1 MATLNTD
8 IRYIKGVGEARAKSL
23 AKLGITDLRSLLSY
37 FPRAYDDRRAYKKI
51 AGLIPGENACVCAV
65 IAGEPRLSRIRKG
78 LDLIKLRAVDETG
91 ALELTY
97 FNQSYLKNTFHTGDA
112 YVFFGRAEG
121 TPSRPQMT
129 NPLFEREGAH
139 QITGRIMP
147 IYPLTAGVS
156 QSMLY
161 KAVEQG
167 LAACVDEL
175 PDILP
180 EDVRLVYQLCHTRFA
195 YENIHFP
202 TDDEA
207 LSAARRRLAFEEL
220 FLLALGL
227 KLLRERRTFVAGKQC
242 KKVDLSPFFTSLSF
256 SLTGAQRRA
265 IGDIARDLTGQRPM
279 NRLVQGDVGSGKT
292 MVAAAAIY
300 MAAKNGLQCALMAPT
315 EILAEQHYRS
325 LAPLLEPLGIPCAL
339 LTAST
344 KARERRA
351 LNERLRSGE
360 LSLVIG
366 THALLSPDVQYQN
379 LGLVVTDE
387 QHRFGVDQRAA
398 LSAKGDDPH
407 LLVMS
412 ATPIP
417 RTLALMI
424 YGDLDVSVLDELPPG
439 RQKIDTFAV
448 PSSYH
453 ERIYAFLRKLV
464 AEGRQAYIVCPMV
477 SENDELPD
485 ERKAVTA
492 YAAHLQAEVF
502 PDLRIAPIHGKM
514 KPKEKD
520 AVMRA
525 FAAHEIDV
533 LVSTTVIEVG
543 VDVPNAN
550 LMIIEDADRL
560 GLAQLHQ
567 IRGRIGRS
575 SRRAYAYLTYRPGKV
590 LTEVASKRLSAIREY
605 VDFGAGFRIAM
616 RDLEIRGAGNLL
628 GPEQSGYM
636 MSVGYDMYLKLL
648 NDAVLEQQGKGREI
662 RPECSADLT
671 VAAYIPE
678 RYVPSD
684 RQRMDLYRRIAALR
698 DNDAAADLI
707 DELTDRYGDP
717 PRPVTALLD
726 VALLRAAAADTG
738 VTDITQ
744 KGQTLLLSL
753 GQRMDVPSLMAVC
766 TLPAYRSRLL
776 LSAGEHPKLTLH
788 LKPGEEALDAAGHLV
803 EALTLKR
810 KEISGE
816 TPAEGGTL

>member
-1 MATLNTD
+1 MASLHTD
-8 IRYIKGVGEARAKSL
+8 IRYIKGVGEARARSL
-23 AKLGITDLRSLLSY
+23 AKLGITDLFSLLSY
-37 FPRAYDDRRAYKKI
+37 FPRTYEDRRAYKTI
-51 AGLIPGENACVCAV
+51 AGLVPGEMSCVCAV
-65 IAGEPRLSRIRKG
+65 VAGEPKLSRIRKG
-78 LDLIKLRAVDETG
+78 LDLVKLRVVDETG

-97 FNQSYLKNTFHTGDA
+97 FNQSYLKTAFRTGDA
-112 YVFFGRAEG
+112 YVFYGRAEG
-121 TPSRPQMT
+121 APGRPRMV
-129 NPLFEREGAH
+129 NPLFEREGAR

-156 QSMLY
+156 QSMLC

-167 LAACVDEL
+167 LSACIDEL

-180 EDVRLVYQLCHTRFA
+180 EDVRFTYQLCHTRFA

-202 TDDEA
+202 ADDEA
-207 LSAARRRLAFEEL
+207 LAAARRRLAFEEL

-227 KLLRERRTFVAGKQC
+227 HLLRSRRVSVAGKVC
-242 KKVDLSPFFTSLSF
+242 RPIDLSPFFASLPF

-265 IGDIARDLTGQRPM
+265 IDDIARDLSAARPM
-279 NRLVQGDVGSGKT
+279 NRLIQGDVGSGKT

-325 LAPLLEPLGIPCAL
+325 LAPLLGPLGIPCAL

-344 KARERRA
+344 KAKERRA
-351 LNERLRSGE
+351 LNEALRTGA

-398 LSAKGDDPH
+398 LSAKGENPH

-424 YGDLDVSVLDELPPG
+424 YGDLDVSVLNELPPG

-453 ERIYAFLRKLV
+453 ERIYAFLRRLV

-477 SENDELPD
+477 AENDELPD

-492 YAAHLQAEVF
+492 YAEMLQKDVF

-525 FAAHEIDV
+525 FAAHELDV

-543 VDVPNAN
+543 VDVPNAA
-550 LMIIEDADRL
+550 LMLIENAECF
-560 GLAQLHQ
+560 GLSQLHQ
-567 IRGRIGRS
+567 LRGRVGRGQHKSYCVLVSDNKGEENRARLRVMS
-575 SRRAYAYLTYRPGKV
+575 STSDGFVIAEEDLKLRGPGDFFGSRQHG
-590 LTEVASKRLSAIREY
+590 LPSLRVADLSCDLALLHETQQAANALLAADPDLSAHP
-605 VDFGAGFRIAM
+605 
-616 RDLEIRGAGNLL
+616 LL
-628 GPEQSGYM
+628 KARVER
-636 MSVGYDMYLKLL
+636 LFEK
-648 NDAVLEQQGKGREI
+648 
-662 RPECSADLT
+662 SAD
-671 VAAYIPE
+671 A
-678 RYVPSD
+678 
-684 RQRMDLYRRIAALR
+684 M
-698 DNDAAADLI
+698 N
-707 DELTDRYGDP
+707 
-717 PRPVTALLD
+717 
-726 VALLRAAAADTG
+726 
-738 VTDITQ
+738 
-744 KGQTLLLSL
+744 
-753 GQRMDVPSLMAVC
+753 
-766 TLPAYRSRLL
+766 
-776 LSAGEHPKLTLH
+776 
-788 LKPGEEALDAAGHLV
+788 
-803 EALTLKR
+803 
-810 KEISGE
+810 
-816 TPAEGGTL
+816 

>member
-51 AGLIPGENACVCAV
+51 ADLIPGENACVCAV
-65 IAGEPRLSRIRKG
+65 IAGEPKLSRIRKG

-147 IYPLTAGVS
+147 IYPLTAGIS

-180 EDVRLVYQLCHTRFA
+180 ENVRLVYQLCHTRFA

-242 KKVDLSPFFTSLSF
+242 KKVDLSPFFSSLPF

-265 IGDIARDLTGQRPM
+265 IGDIARDLTGKRPM

-424 YGDLDVSVLDELPPG
+424 YGDLDVSILNELPPG

-477 SENDELPD
+477 AENDELPD

-492 YAAHLQAEVF
+492 YAETLQKEVF

-543 VDVPNAN
+543 VDVPNAA
-550 LMIIEDADRL
+550 LMLIENAECF
-560 GLAQLHQ
+560 GLSQLHQ
-567 IRGRIGRS
+567 LRGRVGRGQHKSYCVLVSDNKGEENKQRLKVMS
-575 SRRAYAYLTYRPGKV
+575 STSDGF
-590 LTEVASKRLSAIREY
+590 AIAEE
-605 VDFGAGFRIAM
+605 D
-616 RDLEIRGAGNLL
+616 
-628 GPEQSGYM
+628 
-636 MSVGYDMYLKLL
+636 LKLRGPGDFFGSRQHGL
-648 NDAVLEQQGKGREI
+648 PSLRV
-662 RPECSADLT
+662 ADLSCDLSLLHET
-671 VAAYIPE
+671 QSAAE
-678 RYVPSD
+678 
-684 RQRMDLYRRIAALR
+684 QLL
-698 DNDAAADLI
+698 AADPALKKHPLLKARV
-707 DELTDRYGDP
+707 EL
-717 PRPVTALLD
+717 LFELN
-726 VALLRAAAADTG
+726 ADA
-738 VTDITQ
+738 
-744 KGQTLLLSL
+744 
-753 GQRMDVPSLMAVC
+753 MN
-766 TLPAYRSRLL
+766 
-776 LSAGEHPKLTLH
+776 
-788 LKPGEEALDAAGHLV
+788 
-803 EALTLKR
+803 
-810 KEISGE
+810 
-816 TPAEGGTL
+816 

>member
-51 AGLIPGENACVCAV
+51 ADLIPGENACACAV
-65 IAGEPRLSRIRKG
+65 IAGEPKLSRIRKG
-78 LDLIKLRAVDETG
+78 LDLVKLRAVDETG

-227 KLLRERRTFVAGKQC
+227 KLLRERRMFVAGKQC
-242 KKVDLSPFFTSLSF
+242 KKVDLSPFFTSLPF

-265 IGDIARDLTGQRPM
+265 IGDIARDLTGKRPM

-344 KARERRA
+344 RARERRA

-424 YGDLDVSVLDELPPG
+424 YGDLDVSILNELPPG

-453 ERIYAFLRKLV
+453 ARIYAFLRKLV

-477 SENDELPD
+477 AENDELPD

-492 YAAHLQAEVF
+492 YAETLQKEVF
-502 PDLRIAPIHGKM
+502 PDLRIASIHGKM

-543 VDVPNAN
+543 VDVPNAA
-550 LMIIEDADRL
+550 LMLIENAECF
-560 GLAQLHQ
+560 GLSQLHQ
-567 IRGRIGRS
+567 LRGRVGRGRHKSYCVLVSDNKGEENKQRLKVMS
-575 SRRAYAYLTYRPGKV
+575 STSDGF
-590 LTEVASKRLSAIREY
+590 AIAEE
-605 VDFGAGFRIAM
+605 D
-616 RDLEIRGAGNLL
+616 
-628 GPEQSGYM
+628 
-636 MSVGYDMYLKLL
+636 LKLRGPGDFFGSRQHGL
-648 NDAVLEQQGKGREI
+648 PSLRV
-662 RPECSADLT
+662 ADLSCDLSLLHET
-671 VAAYIPE
+671 QSAAE
-678 RYVPSD
+678 
-684 RQRMDLYRRIAALR
+684 QLL
-698 DNDAAADLI
+698 AADPALKKHPLLKARV
-707 DELTDRYGDP
+707 EL
-717 PRPVTALLD
+717 LFELN
-726 VALLRAAAADTG
+726 ADA
-738 VTDITQ
+738 
-744 KGQTLLLSL
+744 
-753 GQRMDVPSLMAVC
+753 MN
-766 TLPAYRSRLL
+766 
-776 LSAGEHPKLTLH
+776 
-788 LKPGEEALDAAGHLV
+788 
-803 EALTLKR
+803 
-810 KEISGE
+810 
-816 TPAEGGTL
+816 

>member
-51 AGLIPGENACVCAV
+51 ADLIPGENACVCAV
-65 IAGEPRLSRIRKG
+65 IAGEPKLSRIRKG
-78 LDLIKLRAVDETG
+78 LDLVKLRAVDETG

-147 IYPLTAGVS
+147 IYPLTAGIS
-156 QSMLY
+156 QSMLC
-161 KAVEQG
+161 KAVEQS

-242 KKVDLSPFFTSLSF
+242 KKVDLSPFFAALPF

-265 IGDIARDLTGQRPM
+265 IGDIARDLTGKRPM

-344 KARERRA
+344 KAKERRA

-424 YGDLDVSVLDELPPG
+424 YGDLDVSILNELPPG

-492 YAAHLQAEVF
+492 YAEMLQKEVF
-502 PDLRIAPIHGKM
+502 PDLRVAPIHGKM

-543 VDVPNAN
+543 VDVPNAA
-550 LMIIEDADRL
+550 LMLIENAECF
-560 GLAQLHQ
+560 GLSQLHQ
-567 IRGRIGRS
+567 LRGRVGRGRHKSYCVLVSDNKGEENKQRLKVMS
-575 SRRAYAYLTYRPGKV
+575 STSDGF
-590 LTEVASKRLSAIREY
+590 AIAEE
-605 VDFGAGFRIAM
+605 D
-616 RDLEIRGAGNLL
+616 
-628 GPEQSGYM
+628 
-636 MSVGYDMYLKLL
+636 LKLRGPGDFFGSRQHGL
-648 NDAVLEQQGKGREI
+648 PSLRV
-662 RPECSADLT
+662 ADLSCDLSLLHET
-671 VAAYIPE
+671 QSAAE
-678 RYVPSD
+678 
-684 RQRMDLYRRIAALR
+684 QLL
-698 DNDAAADLI
+698 AADPALKNHPLLNARV
-707 DELTDRYGDP
+707 EL
-717 PRPVTALLD
+717 LFELN
-726 VALLRAAAADTG
+726 ADA
-738 VTDITQ
+738 
-744 KGQTLLLSL
+744 
-753 GQRMDVPSLMAVC
+753 MN
-766 TLPAYRSRLL
+766 
-776 LSAGEHPKLTLH
+776 
-788 LKPGEEALDAAGHLV
+788 
-803 EALTLKR
+803 
-810 KEISGE
+810 
-816 TPAEGGTL
+816 

>member
-51 AGLIPGENACVCAV
+51 ADLIPGENACACAV

-78 LDLIKLRAVDETG
+78 LDLVKLRAVDETG

-227 KLLRERRTFVAGKQC
+227 KLLRERRMFVAGKQC
-242 KKVDLSPFFTSLSF
+242 KKVDLSPFFTSLPF

-265 IGDIARDLTGQRPM
+265 IGDIARDLTGKRPM

-300 MAAKNGLQCALMAPT
+300 MAAKNGLQCALMTPT

-344 KARERRA
+344 KAKERRA

-424 YGDLDVSVLDELPPG
+424 YGDLDVSILNELPPG

-477 SENDELPD
+477 AENDELPD

-492 YAAHLQAEVF
+492 YAETLQKEVF

-543 VDVPNAN
+543 VDVPNAA
-550 LMIIEDADRL
+550 LMLIENAECF
-560 GLAQLHQ
+560 GLSQLHQ
-567 IRGRIGRS
+567 LRGRVGRGRHKSYCVLVSDNKGEENKQRLKVMS
-575 SRRAYAYLTYRPGKV
+575 STSDGF
-590 LTEVASKRLSAIREY
+590 AIAEE
-605 VDFGAGFRIAM
+605 D
-616 RDLEIRGAGNLL
+616 
-628 GPEQSGYM
+628 
-636 MSVGYDMYLKLL
+636 LKLRGPGDFFGSRQHGL
-648 NDAVLEQQGKGREI
+648 PSLRV
-662 RPECSADLT
+662 ADLSCDLSLLHET
-671 VAAYIPE
+671 QSAAE
-678 RYVPSD
+678 
-684 RQRMDLYRRIAALR
+684 QLL
-698 DNDAAADLI
+698 AADPALKKHPLLKARV
-707 DELTDRYGDP
+707 EL
-717 PRPVTALLD
+717 LFELN
-726 VALLRAAAADTG
+726 ADA
-738 VTDITQ
+738 
-744 KGQTLLLSL
+744 
-753 GQRMDVPSLMAVC
+753 MN
-766 TLPAYRSRLL
+766 
-776 LSAGEHPKLTLH
+776 
-788 LKPGEEALDAAGHLV
+788 
-803 EALTLKR
+803 
-810 KEISGE
+810 
-816 TPAEGGTL
+816 

>member
-51 AGLIPGENACVCAV
+51 ADLIPGENACVCAV
-65 IAGEPRLSRIRKG
+65 IAGEPKLSRIRKG

-97 FNQSYLKNTFHTGDA
+97 FNQSYLKNTLHTGDA

-180 EDVRLVYQLCHTRFA
+180 EDVRLAYQLCHT
-195 YENIHFP
+195 P
-202 TDDEA
+202 
-207 LSAARRRLAFEEL
+207 
-220 FLLALGL
+220 
-227 KLLRERRTFVAGKQC
+227 
-242 KKVDLSPFFTSLSF
+242 F

-351 LNERLRSGE
+351 LNERLRFGE

-424 YGDLDVSVLDELPPG
+424 YGDLDVSILNELPPG

-477 SENDELPD
+477 SENDEPPD

-492 YAAHLQAEVF
+492 YAEMLQKEVF

-543 VDVPNAN
+543 VDVPNAA
-550 LMIIEDADRL
+550 LMLIENAECF
-560 GLAQLHQ
+560 GLSQLHQ
-567 IRGRIGRS
+567 LRGRVGRGRHKSYCVLVSDNKGEENKQRLKVMS
-575 SRRAYAYLTYRPGKV
+575 STSDGF
-590 LTEVASKRLSAIREY
+590 AIAEE
-605 VDFGAGFRIAM
+605 D
-616 RDLEIRGAGNLL
+616 
-628 GPEQSGYM
+628 
-636 MSVGYDMYLKLL
+636 LKLRGPGDFFGSRQHGL
-648 NDAVLEQQGKGREI
+648 PSLRV
-662 RPECSADLT
+662 ADLSCDLSLLHET
-671 VAAYIPE
+671 QSAAE
-678 RYVPSD
+678 
-684 RQRMDLYRRIAALR
+684 QLL
-698 DNDAAADLI
+698 AADPALKNHPLLKARV
-707 DELTDRYGDP
+707 ELLFELN
-717 PRPVTALLD
+717 A
-726 VALLRAAAADTG
+726 
-738 VTDITQ
+738 
-744 KGQTLLLSL
+744 
-753 GQRMDVPSLMAVC
+753 MN
-766 TLPAYRSRLL
+766 
-776 LSAGEHPKLTLH
+776 
-788 LKPGEEALDAAGHLV
+788 
-803 EALTLKR
+803 
-810 KEISGE
+810 
-816 TPAEGGTL
+816 

>member
-1 MATLNTD
+1 MASLHTD
-8 IRYIKGVGEARAKSL
+8 IRYIKGVGEARARSL
-23 AKLGITDLRSLLSY
+23 AKLGITDLFSLLSY
-37 FPRAYDDRRAYKKI
+37 FPRTYEDRRAYKTI
-51 AGLIPGENACVCAV
+51 AGLTPGEMSCVCAV
-65 IAGEPRLSRIRKG
+65 VAGEPKLSRIRKG
-78 LDLIKLRAVDETG
+78 LDLVKLRVVDETG

-97 FNQSYLKNTFHTGDA
+97 FNQSYLKTAFRTGDA
-112 YVFFGRAEG
+112 YVFYGRAEG
-121 TPSRPQMT
+121 APGRPRMV
-129 NPLFEREGAH
+129 NPLFEREGAR

-156 QSMLY
+156 QSMLC

-167 LAACVDEL
+167 LSACIDEL

-180 EDVRLVYQLCHTRFA
+180 EDVRFTYQLCHTRFA

-202 TDDEA
+202 ADDEA
-207 LSAARRRLAFEEL
+207 LAAARRRLAFEEL

-227 KLLRERRTFVAGKQC
+227 HLLRSRRVSVAGKVC
-242 KKVDLSPFFTSLSF
+242 RPIDLSPFFASLPF

-265 IGDIARDLTGQRPM
+265 IDDIARDLSAARPM
-279 NRLVQGDVGSGKT
+279 NRLIQGDVGSGKT

-325 LAPLLEPLGIPCAL
+325 LAPLLGPLGIPCAL

-344 KARERRA
+344 KAKERRA
-351 LNERLRSGE
+351 LNEALRTGA

-398 LSAKGDDPH
+398 LSAKGENPH

-417 RTLALMI
+417 RTLALVI
-424 YGDLDVSVLDELPPG
+424 YGDLDVSVLNELPPG

-453 ERIYAFLRKLV
+453 ERIYAFLRRLV

-477 SENDELPD
+477 AENDELPD

-492 YAAHLQAEVF
+492 YAEMLQKDVF

-525 FAAHEIDV
+525 FAAHELDV

-543 VDVPNAN
+543 VDVPNAA
-550 LMIIEDADRL
+550 LMLIENAECF
-560 GLAQLHQ
+560 GLSQLHQ
-567 IRGRIGRS
+567 LRGRVGRGQHKSYGVLVSDNKGEENRARLRVMS
-575 SRRAYAYLTYRPGKV
+575 ST
-590 LTEVASKRLSAIREY
+590 S
-605 VDFGAGFRIAM
+605 DGFVIAEE
-616 RDLEIRGAGNLL
+616 D
-628 GPEQSGYM
+628 
-636 MSVGYDMYLKLL
+636 LKLRGPGDFFGSRQHGL
-648 NDAVLEQQGKGREI
+648 
-662 RPECSADLT
+662 
-671 VAAYIPE
+671 
-678 RYVPSD
+678 PS
-684 RQRMDLYRRIAALR
+684 LR
-698 DNDAAADLI
+698 AADLSC
-707 DELTDRYGDP
+707 DL
-717 PRPVTALLD
+717 ALLHETQQAAN
-726 VALLRAAAADTG
+726 ALLAADP
-738 VTDITQ
+738 D
-744 KGQTLLLSL
+744 
-753 GQRMDVPSLMAVC
+753 
-766 TLPAYRSRLL
+766 
-776 LSAGEHPKLTLH
+776 LSAHPL
-788 LKPGEEALDAAGHLV
+788 LKARVECLFEKSADAMN
-803 EALTLKR
+803 
-810 KEISGE
+810 
-816 TPAEGGTL
+816 

>member
-51 AGLIPGENACVCAV
+51 ADLIPGENSCVCAV
-65 IAGEPRLSRIRKG
+65 IAGEPKLSRIRKG
-78 LDLIKLRAVDETG
+78 LDLVKLRAVDETG

-97 FNQSYLKNTFHTGDA
+97 FNQSYLKNTFHTGDT

-121 TPSRPQMT
+121 TPRRPQMT

-139 QITGRIMP
+139 QLTGRIMP

-161 KAVEQG
+161 KAIEQG
-167 LAACVDEL
+167 LASCVDEL
-175 PDILP
+175 SDILP
-180 EDVRLVYQLCHTRFA
+180 EDVRLAHQLCHTRFA

-202 TDDEA
+202 SSDEA
-207 LSAARRRLAFEEL
+207 LAAARRRLAFEEL

-227 KLLRERRTFVAGKQC
+227 KLLRSRRTFVAGKQC
-242 KKVDLSPFFTSLSF
+242 KTVDLSPFFAALPF
-256 SLTGAQRRA
+256 SLTAAQRRA
-265 IGDIARDLTGQRPM
+265 VDDIARDLSLDRPM
-279 NRLVQGDVGSGKT
+279 NRLCQGDVGSGKT

-325 LAPLLEPLGIPCAL
+325 LAPLLEPLGISCAL

-344 KARERRA
+344 KTKERRA
-351 LNERLRSGE
+351 LNEALRSGE

-398 LSAKGDDPH
+398 LSAKGENPH

-424 YGDLDVSVLDELPPG
+424 YGDLDVSVLNELPPG

-453 ERIYAFLRKLV
+453 ARIYSFLRKLV
-464 AEGRQAYIVCPMV
+464 QEGRQAYIVCPMV
-477 SENDELPD
+477 AENDELPD

-492 YAAHLQAEVF
+492 YAAHLQTEVF
-502 PDLRIAPIHGKM
+502 PDLRVAPIHGKM
-514 KPKEKD
+514 KPKD

-543 VDVPNAN
+543 VDVPNAA
-550 LMIIEDADRL
+550 LMLIENAECF
-560 GLAQLHQ
+560 GLSQLHQ
-567 IRGRIGRS
+567 LRGRVGRGQHKSYCVLVSDNKGEENKARLKIMS
-575 SRRAYAYLTYRPGKV
+575 STNDGFAIAEEDLRLRGPG
-590 LTEVASKRLSAIREY
+590 
-605 VDFGAGFRIAM
+605 DFFGSRQHGLPALR
-616 RDLEIRGAGNLL
+616 
-628 GPEQSGYM
+628 
-636 MSVGYDMYLKLL
+636 V
-648 NDAVLEQQGKGREI
+648 
-662 RPECSADLT
+662 ADLSCDLSLLHET
-671 VAAYIPE
+671 QSAAE
-678 RYVPSD
+678 
-684 RQRMDLYRRIAALR
+684 QLL
-698 DNDAAADLI
+698 AADS
-707 DELTDRYGDP
+707 ELN
-717 PRPVTALLD
+717 
-726 VALLRAAAADTG
+726 
-738 VTDITQ
+738 
-744 KGQTLLLSL
+744 
-753 GQRMDVPSLMAVC
+753 
-766 TLPAYRSRLL
+766 
-776 LSAGEHPKLTLH
+776 EHPL
-788 LKPGEEALDAAGHLV
+788 LKARVELLFSLNADAMN
-803 EALTLKR
+803 
-810 KEISGE
+810 
-816 TPAEGGTL
+816 

>member
-1 MATLNTD
+1 MDSIDLFSPVTAL
-8 IRYIKGVGEARAKSL
+8 KGVGPARARQL
-23 AKLGITDLRSLLSY
+23 EKLGIFTLYDLIAF
-37 FPRAYDDRRAYKKI
+37 FPRGYEDRTKR
-51 AGLIPGENACVCAV
+51 VV
-65 IAGEPRLSRIRKG
+65 IAALEPDVPACFEAMVISQPTTAYVRRGMELTRVRV
-78 LDLIKLRAVDETG
+78 ADETG
-91 ALELTY
+91 QLTLSW
-97 FNQSYLKNTFHTGDA
+97 FNQSYRKNQLVYGESYIFYGA
-112 YVFFGRAEG
+112 VRADHPG
-121 TPSRPQMT
+121 QMANPS
-129 NPLFEREGAH
+129 FESADSAG
-139 QITGRIMP
+139 QVTGRLVP
-147 IYPLTAGVS
+147 IYPLTAGIS
-156 QSMLY
+156 QSMLC
-161 KAVEQG
+161 KAVEQS

-180 EDVRLVYQLCHTRFA
+180 EDVRLAYQLCHTRFA

-242 KKVDLSPFFTSLSF
+242 KKVDLLPFFTSLPF

-398 LSAKGDDPH
+398 LSAKGDAPH

-424 YGDLDVSVLDELPPG
+424 YGDLDVSILNELPPG

-492 YAAHLQAEVF
+492 YAEMLQKEVF

-543 VDVPNAN
+543 VDVPNAA
-550 LMIIEDADRL
+550 LMLIENAECF
-560 GLAQLHQ
+560 GLSQLHQ
-567 IRGRIGRS
+567 LRGRVGRGRHKSYCVLVSDNKGEENKQRLKVMS
-575 SRRAYAYLTYRPGKV
+575 STSDGF
-590 LTEVASKRLSAIREY
+590 AIAEE
-605 VDFGAGFRIAM
+605 D
-616 RDLEIRGAGNLL
+616 
-628 GPEQSGYM
+628 
-636 MSVGYDMYLKLL
+636 LKLRGPGDFFGSRQHGL
-648 NDAVLEQQGKGREI
+648 PSLRV
-662 RPECSADLT
+662 ADLSCDLSLLHET
-671 VAAYIPE
+671 QSAAE
-678 RYVPSD
+678 
-684 RQRMDLYRRIAALR
+684 QLL
-698 DNDAAADLI
+698 AADPALKNHPLLKARV
-707 DELTDRYGDP
+707 EL
-717 PRPVTALLD
+717 LFELN
-726 VALLRAAAADTG
+726 ADA
-738 VTDITQ
+738 
-744 KGQTLLLSL
+744 
-753 GQRMDVPSLMAVC
+753 MN
-766 TLPAYRSRLL
+766 
-776 LSAGEHPKLTLH
+776 
-788 LKPGEEALDAAGHLV
+788 
-803 EALTLKR
+803 
-810 KEISGE
+810 
-816 TPAEGGTL
+816 

>member
-65 IAGEPRLSRIRKG
+65 IAGEPKLSRIRKG

-242 KKVDLSPFFTSLSF
+242 KKVDLSPFFTSLPF

-265 IGDIARDLTGQRPM
+265 IDDIARDLTGQRPM

-344 KARERRA
+344 KAKERRA

-424 YGDLDVSVLDELPPG
+424 YGDLDVSILNELPPG

-477 SENDELPD
+477 AENDELPD

-492 YAAHLQAEVF
+492 YAETLQKEVF

-543 VDVPNAN
+543 VDVPNAA
-550 LMIIEDADRL
+550 LMLIENAECF
-560 GLAQLHQ
+560 GLSQLHQ
-567 IRGRIGRS
+567 LRGRVGRGQHKSYCVLVSDNKGEENKQRLKVMS
-575 SRRAYAYLTYRPGKV
+575 STSDGF
-590 LTEVASKRLSAIREY
+590 AIAEE
-605 VDFGAGFRIAM
+605 D
-616 RDLEIRGAGNLL
+616 
-628 GPEQSGYM
+628 
-636 MSVGYDMYLKLL
+636 LKLRGPGDFFGSRQHGL
-648 NDAVLEQQGKGREI
+648 PSLRV
-662 RPECSADLT
+662 ADLSCDLSLLHET
-671 VAAYIPE
+671 QSAAE
-678 RYVPSD
+678 
-684 RQRMDLYRRIAALR
+684 QLL
-698 DNDAAADLI
+698 AADPALKNHPLLKARV
-707 DELTDRYGDP
+707 EL
-717 PRPVTALLD
+717 LFELN
-726 VALLRAAAADTG
+726 ADA
-738 VTDITQ
+738 
-744 KGQTLLLSL
+744 
-753 GQRMDVPSLMAVC
+753 MN
-766 TLPAYRSRLL
+766 
-776 LSAGEHPKLTLH
+776 
-788 LKPGEEALDAAGHLV
+788 
-803 EALTLKR
+803 
-810 KEISGE
+810 
-816 TPAEGGTL
+816 

>member
-51 AGLIPGENACVCAV
+51 VDLIPGENACVCAV

-180 EDVRLVYQLCHTRFA
+180 ENVRLVYQLCHTRFA

-242 KKVDLSPFFTSLSF
+242 KKVDLSPFFTSLPF

-265 IGDIARDLTGQRPM
+265 IGDIARDLTGKRPM

-344 KARERRA
+344 TAKERRA

-424 YGDLDVSVLDELPPG
+424 YGDLDVSILNELPPG

-453 ERIYAFLRKLV
+453 ARIYAFLRKLV
-464 AEGRQAYIVCPMV
+464 ADGRQAYIVCPMV
-477 SENDELPD
+477 AENDELPN

-492 YAAHLQAEVF
+492 YAETLQKEVF

-543 VDVPNAN
+543 VDVPNAA
-550 LMIIEDADRL
+550 LMLIENAECF
-560 GLAQLHQ
+560 GLSQLHQ
-567 IRGRIGRS
+567 LRGRVGRGRHKSYCVLVSDNKGEENKQRLKVMS
-575 SRRAYAYLTYRPGKV
+575 STSDGF
-590 LTEVASKRLSAIREY
+590 AIAEE
-605 VDFGAGFRIAM
+605 D
-616 RDLEIRGAGNLL
+616 
-628 GPEQSGYM
+628 
-636 MSVGYDMYLKLL
+636 LKLRGPGDFFGSRQHGL
-648 NDAVLEQQGKGREI
+648 PSLRV
-662 RPECSADLT
+662 ADLSCDLSLLHET
-671 VAAYIPE
+671 QSAAE
-678 RYVPSD
+678 
-684 RQRMDLYRRIAALR
+684 QLL
-698 DNDAAADLI
+698 AADPALKNHPLLKARV
-707 DELTDRYGDP
+707 EL
-717 PRPVTALLD
+717 LFELN
-726 VALLRAAAADTG
+726 ADA
-738 VTDITQ
+738 
-744 KGQTLLLSL
+744 
-753 GQRMDVPSLMAVC
+753 MN
-766 TLPAYRSRLL
+766 
-776 LSAGEHPKLTLH
+776 
-788 LKPGEEALDAAGHLV
+788 
-803 EALTLKR
+803 
-810 KEISGE
+810 
-816 TPAEGGTL
+816 

>member
-51 AGLIPGENACVCAV
+51 ADLIPGENACVCAV
-65 IAGEPRLSRIRKG
+65 IAGEPKLSRIRKG

-129 NPLFEREGAH
+129 NPLFERECAH

-242 KKVDLSPFFTSLSF
+242 KKVDLSPFFSSLPF

-439 RQKIDTFAV
+439 RETVDTFAV
-448 PSSYH
+448 TESY
-453 ERIYAFLRKLV
+453 RARLNGFIRKQV
-464 AEGRQAYIVCPMV
+464 EEGHQVFVVCPKV
-477 SENDELPD
+477 EDSEEGESKLKSASEHAEELQ
-485 ERKAVTA
+485 K
-492 YAAHLQAEVF
+492 LF
-502 PDLRIAPIHGKM
+502 PGLTVACVHGRM
-514 KPKEKD
+514 KPKEKE
-520 AVMRA
+520 AVMAA
-525 FAAHEIDV
+525 FAAGETDI
-533 LVSTTVIEVG
+533 LVSTTVVEVG
-543 VDVPNAN
+543 VDVPNAT
-550 LMIIEDADRL
+550 LMVVENAERF
-560 GLAQLHQ
+560 GLSQLHQ
-567 IRGRIGRS
+567 LRGRVGRGKAKS
-575 SRRAYAYLTYRPGKV
+575 YCVLVSDTPTEESRERLRV
-590 LTEVASKRLSAIREY
+590 LTRTNNGFEIAQADLELRGPGDFFGSRQHGLPEMHVKDLLGSMDMLHEAQSAAEALCRKNPAL
-605 VDFGAGFRIAM
+605 AGEELAPLRNRIA
-616 RDLEIRGAGNLL
+616 
-628 GPEQSGYM
+628 
-636 MSVGYDMYLKLL
+636 
-648 NDAVLEQQGKGREI
+648 
-662 RPECSADLT
+662 
-671 VAAYIPE
+671 
-678 RYVPSD
+678 
-684 RQRMDLYRRIAALR
+684 
-698 DNDAAADLI
+698 
-707 DELTDRYGDP
+707 ELF
-717 PRPVTALLD
+717 TAN
-726 VALLRAAAADTG
+726 
-738 VTDITQ
+738 
-744 KGQTLLLSL
+744 
-753 GQRMDVPSLMAVC
+753 
-766 TLPAYRSRLL
+766 
-776 LSAGEHPKLTLH
+776 
-788 LKPGEEALDAAGHLV
+788 
-803 EALTLKR
+803 
-810 KEISGE
+810 
-816 TPAEGGTL
+816 EGTWN